1 MIVAVRR
8 IRIRGGKG
16 RRHFQPGVAM
26 SHNKNLSSDTLLA
39 QAMHYLDP
47 TDGGIVPGVQMAT
60 TYARDQDYE
69 LRAAGVSYGR
79 DKNPTYLIA
88 ERVLAELEG
97 AAGAL
102 LFSSGLAGAV
112 ALFQTLKPG
121 DHVVAPVIMYHGL
134 RDWLIQFCGTW
145 NVDIDYFDATVD
157 GALAAAIKPGR
168 TRIVWVETPANPT
181 WDVTDIAAA
190 ANIAHAAGARLAV
203 DSTVAT
209 PLLTRPLE
217 LGADFVFHS
226 ATKYLNGHSDVIAGV
241 LAARSDDEQWQA
253 VRFQRAFGGA
263 ILGPMEA
270 WLLLRGMRTMHLRVQ
285 RCCESAMSIARRL
298 EGHERVSQVLYPGLE
313 SHPGHAVA
321 RRQMHGGF
329 SGMLSILVD
338 GDNAA
343 ARAVA
348 TRTRVFV
355 PATSLG
361 GVESLIEHRATTEGP
376 NSPVAGNLLR
386 LSVGI
391 ENVDDLIAD
400 IEQAL
405 ES

>member
-1 MIVAVRR
+1 
-8 IRIRGGKG
+8 
-16 RRHFQPGVAM
+16 M
-26 SHNKNLSSDTLLA
+26 SKNNGLSSDTLLA

-47 TDGGIVPGVQMAT
+47 VDGGIVPGVQMAT

-69 LRAAGVSYGR
+69 PRASGISYGR

-102 LFSSGLAGAV
+102 LFSSGLAGAA
-112 ALFQTLKPG
+112 ALFHTLKPG
-121 DHVVAPVIMYHGL
+121 DHVVAPVVMYHGL
-134 RDWLIQFCGTW
+134 RDWLMHFCETW
-145 NVDIDYFDATVD
+145 KVDIDYFDATVD
-157 GALAAAIKPGR
+157 GALESAIKAGR
-168 TRIVWVETPANPT
+168 TRLVWIETPANPT

-190 ANIAHAAGARLAV
+190 AKLAHGAGARLAV

-241 LAARSDDEQWQA
+241 LAARKDDEQWQA

-285 RCCESAMSIARRL
+285 RACESAMTIARRL
-298 EGHERVSQVLYPGLE
+298 EGHGRVSRVLYPGLE
-313 SHPGHAVA
+313 SHPGHGIA
-321 RRQMHGGF
+321 RRQMQGGF
-329 SGMLSILVD
+329 SGMMSILVD
-338 GDNAA
+338 GDGAA
-343 ARAVA
+343 TRAVA

-361 GVESLIEHRATTEGP
+361 GVESLIEHRATVEGP
-376 NSPVAGNLLR
+376 NSPVPPNLLR

-391 ENVDDLIAD
+391 EDVADLIAD
-400 IEQAL
+400 LEQAL
-405 ES
+405 DG

>member
-1 MIVAVRR
+1 
-8 IRIRGGKG
+8 
-16 RRHFQPGVAM
+16 
-26 SHNKNLSSDTLLA
+26 
-39 QAMHYLDP
+39 
-47 TDGGIVPGVQMAT
+47 MAT
-60 TYARDQDYE
+60 TYARDRDYE
-69 LRAAGVSYGR
+69 LRAPGISYGR
-79 DKNPTYLIA
+79 DKNPTYLVA
-88 ERVLAELEG
+88 EQVVAELEG

-102 LFSSGLAGAV
+102 LFSSGLAAAA

-134 RDWLIQFCGTW
+134 RDWLIQFCDNW
-145 NVDIDYFDATVD
+145 KVDIDYFDATVD
-157 GALAAAIKPGR
+157 GALEAAIKPDC

-190 ANIAHAAGARLAV
+190 ADLAHAAGARLAV

-241 LAARSDDEQWQA
+241 LVAKEDDDQWQA

-285 RCCESAMSIARRL
+285 RSSQSAMTIAREL
-298 EGHERVSQVLYPGLE
+298 EGDGRVSRVLYPGLE
-313 SHPGHAVA
+313 SHPGHATA
-321 RRQMHGGF
+321 RRQMQGGF

-338 GDNAA
+338 GDAA
-343 ARAVA
+343 LARAVA
-348 TRTRVFV
+348 ARTRVFV

-361 GVESLIEHRATTEGP
+361 GVESLIEHRATVEGP
-376 NSPVAGNLLR
+376 NSPVAPNLLR

-391 ENVDDLIAD
+391 ESVADLIAD
-400 IEQAL
+400 LDHAL
-405 ES
+405 GG

>member
-1 MIVAVRR
+1 
-8 IRIRGGKG
+8 
-16 RRHFQPGVAM
+16 M
-26 SHNKNLSSDTLLA
+26 SSDDHPSPDTLLA

-47 TDGGIVPGVQMAT
+47 VDGGIVPGVQMAT
-60 TYARDQDYE
+60 TYARDEEYE
-69 LRAAGVSYGR
+69 LRAPGISYGR
-79 DKNPTYLIA
+79 DKNPTYLVA
-88 ERVLAELEG
+88 ERVLAALEG

-102 LFSSGLAGAV
+102 LFSSGLAAAA
-112 ALFQTLKPG
+112 ALFNTLKPG
-121 DHVVAPVIMYHGL
+121 DHIVAPVIMYHGL
-134 RDWLIQFCGTW
+134 RDWLIRFCDNW
-145 NVDIDYFDATVD
+145 NVDIDYFDATAD
-157 GALAAAIKPGR
+157 GALEAVIRPGR

-190 ANIAHAAGARLAV
+190 ARLAQVAGARLAV

-209 PLLTRPLE
+209 PLLTRPLD

-241 LAARSDDEQWQA
+241 LAARKDDEQWQA

-285 RCCESAMSIARRL
+285 RSCESAMTIARAL
-298 EGHERVSQVLYPGLE
+298 EGHRRIERVLYPGLE

-321 RRQMHGGF
+321 VRQMRNGF

-338 GDNAA
+338 GDADA

-361 GVESLIEHRATTEGP
+361 GVESLVEHRATVEGP
-376 NSPVAGNLLR
+376 NSPVAPNLLR

-391 ENVDDLIAD
+391 EDVADLLAD
-400 IEQAL
+400 LDQAL
-405 ES
+405 EG

>member
-1 MIVAVRR
+1 
-8 IRIRGGKG
+8 
-16 RRHFQPGVAM
+16 M
-26 SHNKNLSSDTLLA
+26 SSSDERSPETLLA

-47 TDGGIVPGVQMAT
+47 VNGGIVPSVQMAT
-60 TYARDQDYE
+60 TYARDEDYE
-69 LRAAGVSYGR
+69 LRAPGISYGR
-79 DKNPTYLIA
+79 DKNPTYLVA
-88 ERVLAELEG
+88 EQVVAELEG

-102 LFSSGLAGAV
+102 LFSSGLAAAA
-112 ALFQTLKPG
+112 ALFHTLKPG

-134 RDWLIQFCGTW
+134 RDWLIQFCENW
-145 NVDIDYFDATVD
+145 KVDIDYFDATVD
-157 GALAAAIKPGR
+157 GALASAIKVHR
-168 TRIVWVETPANPT
+168 TRIVWIETPANPT

-190 ANIAHAAGARLAV
+190 ADLAHAAGARLAV

-209 PLLTRPLE
+209 PLLTRPLA

-241 LAARSDDEQWQA
+241 LVAREDDDQWQA

-285 RCCESAMSIARRL
+285 RCCQSAMIIARRL
-298 EGHERVSQVLYPGLE
+298 EGHERISRVLYPGLE
-313 SHPGHAVA
+313 SHPGHAIA
-321 RRQMHGGF
+321 RRQMQGGF
-329 SGMLSILVD
+329 GGMMSILVD
-338 GDNAA
+338 GDAAA

-348 TRTRVFV
+348 VRTRVFV

-361 GVESLIEHRATTEGP
+361 GVESLIEHRATVEGP
-376 NSPVAGNLLR
+376 NSPVVPNLLR

-391 ENVDDLIAD
+391 EDVADLIAD
-400 IEQAL
+400 LDQAL
-405 ES
+405 GG

>member
-1 MIVAVRR
+1 
-8 IRIRGGKG
+8 
-16 RRHFQPGVAM
+16 M
-26 SHNKNLSSDTLLA
+26 SSDDNPSPDTLLA

-47 TDGGIVPGVQMAT
+47 VDGGIVPGVQMAT
-60 TYARDQDYE
+60 TYARDEDYE
-69 LRAAGVSYGR
+69 LRAPGISYGR
-79 DKNPTYLIA
+79 DKNPTYLVA

-102 LFSSGLAGAV
+102 LFSSGLAAAA
-112 ALFQTLKPG
+112 ALFNTLKPG
-121 DHVVAPVIMYHGL
+121 DHIVAPVIMYHGL
-134 RDWLIQFCGTW
+134 RDWLIQFCGNW
-145 NVDIDYFDATVD
+145 NIDIDYFDAAAA
-157 GALAAAIKPGR
+157 GALEAAIRPGR
-168 TRIVWVETPANPT
+168 TRIVWIETPANPT

-190 ANIAHAAGARLAV
+190 AELAHGAGARLAV
-203 DSTVAT
+203 DATVAT
-209 PLLTRPLE
+209 PLLTRSLD

-241 LAARSDDEQWQA
+241 LAARGDDEQWQA

-285 RCCESAMSIARRL
+285 RSCESAMAIARAL
-298 EGHERVSQVLYPGLE
+298 DGHRRVDRVLYPGLE

-321 RRQMHGGF
+321 ARQMRNGF
-329 SGMLSILVD
+329 GGMLSILVD
-338 GDNAA
+338 GDADT

-348 TRTRVFV
+348 ARTRVFV

-361 GVESLIEHRATTEGP
+361 GVESLVEHRATVEGP
-376 NSPVAGNLLR
+376 NSPVAPNLLR

-391 ENVDDLIAD
+391 EDVADLIAD
-400 IEQAL
+400 LDQAL
-405 ES
+405 EG

>member
-1 MIVAVRR
+1 
-8 IRIRGGKG
+8 
-16 RRHFQPGVAM
+16 M
-26 SHNKNLSSDTLLA
+26 SSNDNLSPDTLLA
-39 QAMHYLDP
+39 QAMHYLEP
-47 TDGGIVPGVQMAT
+47 VNGGIVPGVQMAT

-69 LRAAGVSYGR
+69 LRAPGISYGR

-88 ERVLAELEG
+88 EQVVAELEG
-97 AAGAL
+97 GAGAL
-102 LFSSGLAGAV
+102 LFSSGLAAAA
-112 ALFQTLKPG
+112 ALFHTLKPG

-134 RDWLIQFCGTW
+134 RDWLMQFCENW
-145 NVDIDYFDATVD
+145 KVDIDTFDATVD
-157 GALAAAIKPGR
+157 GALEAAIKPDR
-168 TRIVWVETPANPT
+168 TRIVWIETPANPT

-190 ANIAHAAGARLAV
+190 ARLAHAAGARLAV

-209 PLLTRPLE
+209 PLLTRPIA

-241 LAARSDDEQWQA
+241 LVAKADDDQWQA
-253 VRFQRAFGGA
+253 VRFQRTFGGA

-285 RCCESAMSIARRL
+285 RSSESAMIIAREL
-298 EGHERVSQVLYPGLE
+298 DGHGRISRVLYPGLA
-313 SHPGHAVA
+313 SHPGHAIA

-329 SGMLSILVD
+329 SGLLSVLVD
-338 GDNAA
+338 GDAA
-343 ARAVA
+343 ATRAVA

-361 GVESLIEHRATTEGP
+361 GVESLIEHRATVEGP
-376 NSPVAGNLLR
+376 NSPVAPNLLR

-391 ENVDDLIAD
+391 EDVADLMAD
-400 IEQAL
+400 LDQAL
-405 ES
+405 GA

>member
-1 MIVAVRR
+1 
-8 IRIRGGKG
+8 
-16 RRHFQPGVAM
+16 M
-26 SHNKNLSSDTLLA
+26 SKNNNLSTDTLLA

-47 TDGGIVPGVQMAT
+47 VDGGIVPGIQMAT

-69 LRAAGVSYGR
+69 LRAAGISYGR
-79 DKNPTYLIA
+79 DKNPTYLTA
-88 ERVLAELEG
+88 ERVVAELEG

-102 LFSSGLAGAV
+102 LFSSGLAGAA
-112 ALFQTLKPG
+112 ALFQTLKPD

-134 RDWLIQFCGTW
+134 RDWLIRFCENW
-145 NVDIDYFDATVD
+145 KVDIDYFDATVE
-157 GALAAAIKPGR
+157 GALEAAIKPGR
-168 TRIVWVETPANPT
+168 TRIVWVETPSNPT

-190 ANIAHAAGARLAV
+190 AKLAHAAGARLAV

-241 LAARSDDEQWQA
+241 LAARKDDEQWQA

-285 RCCESAMSIARRL
+285 RCCESAMTIARRF
-298 EGHERVSQVLYPGLE
+298 EDHRRVSRVLYPGLE
-313 SHPGHAVA
+313 SHPGHEIA

-329 SGMLSILVD
+329 SGMMSILVD
-338 GDNAA
+338 ADAA
-343 ARAVA
+343 ATRAVA

-400 IEQAL
+400 LEQAL